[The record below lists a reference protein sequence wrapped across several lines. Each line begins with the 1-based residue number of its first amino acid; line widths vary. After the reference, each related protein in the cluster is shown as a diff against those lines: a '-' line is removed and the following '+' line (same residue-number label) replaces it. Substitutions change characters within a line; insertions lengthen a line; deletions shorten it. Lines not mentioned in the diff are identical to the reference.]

1 VICDVVQ
8 FDPYDIVWSESFPEK
23 IQFYVDDMQILAL
36 LIDPKNLLKQT
47 HLKLIN
53 TPSDMKLLTLV
64 VVLIITILKR
74 REVLL

>member
-1 VICDVVQ
+1 VVQ